1 MILRVSG
8 FVFNMVCKRLIE
20 RAAYLWKALQ
30 IHTMAHKF
38 YAFAPFVSQVHS
50 CRKPVAKKKSFSGAT
65 SSSSRQ
71 IQEEHRQL
79 SASMASLDV
88 KQGHRPRK
96 SKEAPKPPSVPST
109 STSHASTPNF
119 NGSRNG
125 VEVQADSPAS
135 NRADGVAEDRGDRGS
150 KSRSE
155 VKRSASNHGNRPQG
169 SSKSEHKHF
178 LKLSF
183 IILLVSQIDFLVF
196 NVHGCF
202 VWF

>member
-1 MILRVSG
+1 MHDFLYYEPNSMILRVSG
-8 FVFNMVCKRLIE
+8 FVFNMVCKRLTA
-20 RAAYLWKALQ
+20 RGLLTYGKYCRFTQ
-30 IHTMAHKF
+30 F
-38 YAFAPFVSQVHS
+38 YAFAPFVHS

-65 SSSSRQ
+65 SSSQRQ

-96 SKEAPKPPSVPST
+96 SKEAPKPPSVPSN

-135 NRADGVAEDRGDRGS
+135 NRADAPSTEDRGDRGS

-169 SSKSEHKHF
+169 SSKSEHEPF
-178 LKLSF
+178 LKLLSSF
-183 IILLVSQIDFLVF
+183 CLFLKLTF
-196 NVHGCF
+196 
-202 VWF
+202 WFS

>member
-1 MILRVSG
+1 MCLTWCVKAIDS
-8 FVFNMVCKRLIE
+8 E

-30 IHTMAHKF
+30 IHTMAHIF
-38 YAFAPFVSQVHS
+38 YAFAPFVSHVHS

-65 SSSSRQ
+65 SSTSRQ

-96 SKEAPKPPSVPST
+96 SKEAPKPPSVPSN

-125 VEVQADSPAS
+125 AEVQADSPAS
-135 NRADGVAEDRGDRGS
+135 NRADAPSTEDRGDRGS

-169 SSKSEHKHF
+169 NS
-178 LKLSF
+178 
-183 IILLVSQIDFLVF
+183 IRVNTNILLVSQILVF
-196 NVHGCF
+196 NVLGF
-202 VWF
+202 FLLFL

>member
-1 MILRVSG
+1 
-8 FVFNMVCKRLIE
+8 MVCKRLTE

-30 IHTMAHKF
+30 IHTMAHIF
-38 YAFAPFVSQVHS
+38 YAFAPFVSHVHS

-65 SSSSRQ
+65 SSTSRQ

-96 SKEAPKPPSVPST
+96 SKEAPKPPSVPSN

-125 VEVQADSPAS
+125 AEVHADSPAS
-135 NRADGVAEDRGDRGS
+135 NRADAPSTEDRGDRGS

-178 LKLSF
+178 SKLSFCLFLKLSF
-183 IILLVSQIDFLVF
+183 WFLIFMDFLLLFFISVASST
-196 NVHGCF
+196 
-202 VWF
+202 